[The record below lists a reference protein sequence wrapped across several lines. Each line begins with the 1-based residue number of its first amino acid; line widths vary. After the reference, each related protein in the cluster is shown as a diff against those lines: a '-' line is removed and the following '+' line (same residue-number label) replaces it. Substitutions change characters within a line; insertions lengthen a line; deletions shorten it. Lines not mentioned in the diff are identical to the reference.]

1 MPIKGVEN
9 TKIDLAHLSLAFV
22 CPVTAVSPSLHQ
34 LDFQGLHQ
42 HPLGRF
48 GDLPGISNN
57 VGSVKPFFGFFL
69 NFFHLFFPLSA
80 PLPSL

>member
-1 MPIKGVEN
+1 MPVKGVEN
-9 TKIDLAHLSLAFV
+9 IKIDLAHLSLAFV

-42 HPLGRF
+42 HPLWRC

-57 VGSVKPFFGFFL
+57 VGSVKSFFGFFL
-69 NFFHLFFPLSA
+69 NFFTFF
-80 PLPSL
+80 LP